1 MGETDTAVRAVT
13 SHADRTAASALLAHI
28 WGTSVEGTPMQPD
41 LLVSLSH
48 AGGSVIGVWRGDT
61 LVGVTVGVAGA
72 PCSRQLY
79 SLIAAVHPSEAG
91 TGLGRQLKLAQR
103 DWARGLGA
111 QRIVWTYDPLI
122 RRNAHFNLNRL
133 GATIE
138 QFIEDYY
145 PPMMDT
151 VNGGDLTDRFF
162 VAWDITPDADVAVE
176 AIAAQR
182 DSSYDEGPCVA
193 MPMALLVQDDR
204 PVTRLGLD
212 APVVLARVPR
222 DIEAIRR
229 ADPRLAAEW
238 RAASRESFGDLFG
251 RGYRPTSMRADGCYV
266 FEKGTEV

>member
-13 SHADRTAASALLAHI
+13 SHADRIAASELLAHI
-28 WGTSVEGTPMQPD
+28 WGTSIEGTPMQPD
-41 LLVSLSH
+41 LLASLSH
-48 AGGSVIGVWRGDT
+48 AGGSVIGVWRGGA

-79 SLIAAVHPSEAG
+79 SLIAAVLPTEAG
-91 TGLGRQLKLAQR
+91 AGLGRQLKLAQR
-103 DWARGLGA
+103 EWALERGVR
-111 QRIVWTYDPLI
+111 RIVWTYDPLI

-133 GATIE
+133 GGAVE

-162 VAWDITPDADVAVE
+162 VVWDIASEPVVVP
-176 AIAAQR
+176 R
-182 DSSYDEGPCVA
+182 DSSYDDAQGAP
-193 MPMALLVQDDR
+193 MPMALQAKEDR
-204 PVTRLGLD
+204 PITRLGLD
-212 APVVLARVPR
+212 APVVFAVVPG

-229 ADPRLAAEW
+229 ADSRLAAEW
-238 RAASRESFGDLFG
+238 RAASRESFRDLFG

-266 FEKGTEV
+266 FEKGVGA